1 MRQVSGAVATP
12 LSPLSRGD
20 GVSRIARQRGHSGQR
35 RQQGPLTAPQQTP
48 DAAAPY
54 STPPPFA
61 RFGDKMGFLAR
72 IGDAQRF
79 GVRSKARSSA
89 LSEPRA
95 LGQPGDF
102 GRPSAPMKAEL
113 PSSFRTPRRC
123 AQRLG
128 AMGHR
133 RSHRPGEG
141 LLQQRLLQRRQRGE
155 LLFVEAGGALG
166 GGSPAGAPWDSPGQR
181 PWVGIVP

>member
-1 MRQVSGAVATP
+1 MTP
-12 LSPLSRGD
+12 LSCGD

-54 STPPPFA
+54 SAPPPLA
-61 RFGDKMGFLAR
+61 RFGDKVGLVAR
-72 IGDAQRF
+72 MFYAQRF

-95 LGQPGDF
+95 LGQPGDC
-102 GRPSAPMKAEL
+102 GSLSAPMKAEL
-113 PSSFRTPRRC
+113 PSSFRTPKRC
-123 AQRLG
+123 AQRFG

-133 RSHRPGEG
+133 RSQRPGEG
-141 LLQQRLLQRRQRGE
+141 LLQQRLLQRLQRGE